1 MFNFFGQPWTL
12 LGAAVLV
19 LFGVLTFRSIFPEKR
34 RWWQLM
40 LPVLVAVGSFGLDL
54 LVQTDLEKIKAL
66 VKTGAKAVE
75 EENCNA
81 IAQIISD
88 DYRDS
93 YHNTKIELMSH
104 CRVKLSQPLVERNR
118 KTGLDI
124 EEISPPNA
132 KLILTITTHFDKQSE
147 IYKEFLKPSISTKTR
162 LYLQKQHDKRWL
174 INRVELLELDKRP
187 AKWQDFR

>member
-1 MFNFFGQPWTL
+1 MFNFFEQPWTL

-40 LPVLVAVGSFGLDL
+40 LPALVALAAFGLDL
-54 LVQTDLEKIKAL
+54 LVQTDLEKIRAL

-88 DYRDS
+88 NYRDS
-93 YHNTKIELMSH
+93 YHNTKTELMSH
-104 CRVKLSQPLVERNR
+104 CRLKLSQALIEKNR
-118 KTGLDI
+118 KIGLLI
-124 EEISPPNA
+124 EISSPNA
-132 KLILTITTHFDKQSE
+132 TVTLTIITHFDKQSD
-147 IYKEFLKPSISTKTR
+147 IYKEFFKPFMIIKTR
-162 LYLQKQHDKRWL
+162 LYLQKQRDKRWL
-174 INRVELLELDKRP
+174 LRRVELLELDKQP
-187 AKWQDFR
+187 TNWQQI

>member
-1 MFNFFGQPWTL
+1 
-12 LGAAVLV
+12 
-19 LFGVLTFRSIFPEKR
+19 
-34 RWWQLM
+34 M
-40 LPVLVAVGSFGLDL
+40 LPVFVAVGSLGLDL
-54 LVQTDLEKIKAL
+54 LVQTDLEKIEAL
-66 VKTGAKAVE
+66 VKTGARAVE
-75 EENCNA
+75 EENCDA

-104 CRVKLSQPLVERNR
+104 CMLKLSQPLIEKN
-118 KTGLDI
+118 KNTGLYI

-174 INRVELLELDKRP
+174 INRVELVELDKRP
-187 AKWQDFR
+187 AKWEDFR

>member
-1 MFNFFGQPWTL
+1 MFNFFEQPWTL

-19 LFGVLTFRSIFPEKR
+19 LFGVLTFRGIFPEKR

-40 LPVLVAVGSFGLDL
+40 LPALVTVGSFGLDL

-88 DYRDS
+88 DYGDS
-93 YHNTKIELMSH
+93 YHNTKRELMSH
-104 CRVKLSQPLVERNR
+104 CMLKLSEPLIEKNR
-118 KTGLDI
+118 KMGVLI
-124 EEISPPNA
+124 EISPPNA
-132 KLILTITTHFDKQSE
+132 TVTLTVITHFDKQSD
-147 IYKEFLKPSISTKTR
+147 IYKEFLKPFIMTKTK
-162 LYLQKQHDKRWL
+162 LYLRKEHDKRWL
-174 INRVELLELDKRP
+174 INRVELLELDKQP
-187 AKWQDFR
+187 ANWGDLR

>member
-34 RWWQLM
+34 RSWQLM

-54 LVQTDLEKIKAL
+54 LVQTDPERIEKVIDRGI
-66 VKTGAKAVE
+66 TGVE

-88 DYRDS
+88 NYRDS

-104 CRVKLSQPLVERNR
+104 CRAKLSQPLVEKNR
-118 KTGLDI
+118 KMGWQI

-132 KLILTITTHFDKQSE
+132 TVILTLITHFDKQSD
-147 IYKEFLKPSISTKTR
+147 IYKEFLKPFMMTKTR
-162 LYLQKQHDKRWL
+162 LYLQKQRNKRWL
-174 INRVELLELDKRP
+174 INRVELLELDKQR
-187 AKWQDFR
+187 ANWQDFR